1 MSFYRKGKRI
11 EESDKYTLRGRN
23 MELTIKDIKNI
34 DSGPYIC
41 EARNKAGRVTNQ
53 TFMQVFG
60 KFCLVWLSLK
70 FIECLILRNV

>member
-1 MSFYRKGKRI
+1 
-11 EESDKYTLRGRN
+11 
-23 MELTIKDIKNI
+23 MELTVKDIKNI

-60 KFCLVWLSLK
+60 KYCLVGLSLNFSSNVLYLK
-70 FIECLILRNV
+70 FLEMFN

>member
-1 MSFYRKGKRI
+1 
-11 EESDKYTLRGRN
+11 

-60 KFCLVWLSLK
+60 KYCLVWLSLNFSSNLLNVK
-70 FIECLILRNV
+70 FLEMFN